1 MADAGP
7 GGRGHRVPVPGRVV
21 PESAD
26 REAPRARAG
35 KLYAVEAEVAD
46 LDGDIR
52 RARLAELRRE
62 RSKPIIDEI
71 KTWLMNQAALPRS
84 GLGKAIGYA
93 LTLWDGLV
101 RFADDA
107 RIPIDTNLV
116 ERGMRPVAVGRKNHY
131 GSKSERGTR
140 VAALFYT
147 LIESATHA
155 GIEPAG

>member
-1 MADAGP
+1 ML
-7 GGRGHRVPVPGRVV
+7 
-21 PESAD
+21 ELI
-26 REAPRARAG
+26 G

-46 LDGDIR
+46 LDGDAR

-71 KTWLMNQAALPRS
+71 KTWLTSQAALPRS
-84 GLGKAIGYA
+84 GIGKAIGYA
-93 LTLWDGLV
+93 LSLWDGLV
-101 RFADDA
+101 RFVDDA

-116 ERGMRPVAVGRKNHY
+116 ERGMRPVAVGRRNHY

-147 LIESATHA
+147 LIESAKHA
-155 GIEPAG
+155 GVEPAGYLAEATRRAIDSPGTVTLPRDLASA

>member
-1 MADAGP
+1 
-7 GGRGHRVPVPGRVV
+7 
-21 PESAD
+21 
-26 REAPRARAG
+26 
-35 KLYAVEAEVAD
+35 
-46 LDGDIR
+46 
-52 RARLAELRRE
+52 
-62 RSKPIIDEI
+62 SKPVVDEI
-71 KTWLMNQAALPRS
+71 RTWLMNQAVLPRS
-84 GLGKAIGYA
+84 GLGKAVGYA

-155 GIEPAG
+155 GIEPAGYLAEATRRAIDTPGTVTLPRDLAST